1 MSQFLSAPAVHCL
14 AQRKEVYVTDFRF
27 NRTLS
32 LLLLVVVVAGCATVS
47 FDEPK
52 PYSETI
58 TDTADTRLGKSVSRW
73 VDTHGGLSAFYP
85 LSQGMDALGVRLR
98 LAEVAEK
105 SIDLQYF
112 LMKNDTTGRVMAN
125 ALLKAADR
133 GVRIRFLL
141 DDIFTSAPDRGLLLI
156 DQHPNIEVR
165 LFNPISR
172 RGFFTLNFLGDFRRA
187 NRRMHNKS
195 FTVDNQISI
204 IGGRN
209 LADEYFEL
217 KKGLMFVDFD
227 VIALGPI
234 AAKISAS
241 FDEFWNHSR
250 AVPIDQIAANKAD
263 EDIQTVRAD
272 IAEEF
277 DGIYDTVYKQALD
290 SHLLQDLMADRQPMF
305 LGEARV
311 LSDSPDKLINEI
323 SEEQMRLATDL
334 REVLLS
340 AEKEIIFLSPYYVP
354 GDGGVQ
360 FLRNLIHRGVR
371 VIILTN
377 SLASN
382 NHVAVHGGY
391 ARYRKEVIKAGTEL
405 YEARANAVP
414 ELRITDKGTSEG
426 SDEGTDEDPDALTLH
441 TKAFLI
447 DRRYL
452 FVGSL
457 NLDPRSI
464 RINAEIGLLIDSQ
477 EMAEDLAADRE
488 ERLANIAYRVLLN
501 DKGALEWHGR
511 INGEAVIETKEPLT
525 SLWLRIKAWFLR
537 IVPDSQL

>member
-1 MSQFLSAPAVHCL
+1 
-14 AQRKEVYVTDFRF
+14 VTGFRF

-32 LLLLVVVVAGCATVS
+32 LLLLVVVITGCATVS

-73 VDTHGGLSAFYP
+73 VDDHGGLSAFYP

-112 LMKNDTTGRVMAN
+112 LMKNDTTGLVMAN

-141 DDIFTSAPDRGLLLI
+141 DDIFTSTPDRNLLLI

-172 RGFFTLNFLGDFRRA
+172 RGFFTLNFLGDFRQA

-195 FTVDNQISI
+195 FTVDNQISV

-217 KKGLMFVDFD
+217 KKGLVFVDFD

-234 AAKISAS
+234 AAEISTS

-250 AVPIDQIAANKAD
+250 AVPIDQIASNKAD
-263 EDIQTVRAD
+263 EDIRTVRAD

-323 SEEQMRLATDL
+323 SEEHMQLATDL

-354 GDGGVQ
+354 GEGGVQ
-360 FLRNLIHRGVR
+360 FLRNVIGKGVR

-391 ARYRKEVIKAGTEL
+391 ARYRKEVIKTGAEL

-414 ELRITDKGTSEG
+414 ELRGVNER
-426 SDEGTDEDPDALTLH
+426 TDEEPDALTLH

-457 NLDPRSI
+457 NVDPRSI

-477 EMAEDLAADRE
+477 EMAADIDADRDM
-488 ERLANIAYRVLLN
+488 RLTNLAYRVVLN

-525 SLWLRIKAWFLR
+525 SLWLRFKAWFLR